1 MARDGTGLYSLPAG
15 YPFVYGTLIDQATV
29 NSILADM
36 GNELTNSL
44 DKGGRTTPTA
54 NLPMGGFKLTGL
66 AAGAAAG
73 DSIRY
78 EQALNADTTT
88 LASAATTNIAGQLQS
103 NITVTGSVA
112 ITSFGTGAA
121 AGVRKFLTFT
131 GSPLI
136 THSAT
141 LICPGASNFTVTA
154 GGTMELISEGS
165 NVWRVCN
172 PQTGQQTKLSELG
185 NAAAA
190 HSLTAGNY
198 TQTWAWT
205 FTTYSQLGMILE
217 GEGGTWPY
225 GTLLTLRQKATGTS
239 VENLLDVIGSPAGGG
254 GLPMSLL
261 KVTHSSVYLNGW
273 NAYSGNEAGTVQIRS
288 GNGGN
293 YSGGHIII
301 AAGYSTYAS
310 YGSGYSGGNVE
321 IEAGDGPGAS
331 GVGGYFRI
339 SGGDGTYQGGDVIIR
354 PGTGSTIPGILT
366 LQNGDGTIALKV
378 GKKVPTIS
386 SGGGAGATI
395 RGCDNFFEVT
405 FGTGS
410 PSNVVVGF
418 NTAKTA
424 APMVVVSGTQVGQ
437 VLTYSATTAGITI
450 ASGTAF
456 TAGTKVSCFVVDAY

>member
-29 NSILADM
+29 NSILADV

-54 NLPMGGFKLTGL
+54 NLPMGGFKHTGL

-78 EQALNADTTT
+78 EQALNTDTTT

-103 NITVTGSVA
+103 NITITGSTT

-154 GGTMELISEGS
+154 GGTMELVSEGS

-190 HSLTAGNY
+190 HSVAAGAY
-198 TQTWAWT
+198 QQTWAWQ
-205 FTTYSQLGMILE
+205 FSASSQVGL
-217 GEGGTWPY
+217 
-225 GTLLTLRQKATGTS
+225 LLTGEQIAGSNQIITRWSYVTGFDGDYLQAYGQSKGVATVLFNVGQGNWNWVLPGNVAS
-239 VENLLDVIGSPAGGG
+239 AGKSFSLQGGSTDG
-254 GLPMSLL
+254 
-261 KVTHSSVYLNGW
+261 
-273 NAYSGNEAGTVQIRS
+273 NA
-288 GNGGN
+288 NGGDI
-293 YSGGHIII
+293 SITAGASTG
-301 AAGYSTYAS
+301 AA
-310 YGSGYSGGNVE
+310 YGSGTHGGHFTLAAGAGSGAAGVAGNF
-321 IEAGDGPGAS
+321 S
-331 GVGGYFRI
+331 I
-339 SGGDGTYQGGDVIIR
+339 SAGDGTYQGGDMTIR
-354 PGTGSTIPGILT
+354 PGTGSTLPGTLI
-366 LQNGDGTIALKV
+366 LQNGDGTVALKV

-410 PSNVVVGF
+410 PVNVVVGF
-418 NTAKTA
+418 NTAKSV
-424 APMVVVSGTQVGQ
+424 APMVVISGTQAGQ
-437 VLTYSATTAGITI
+437 VLTYAATTAGITI